1 MRGVRAF
8 QYATRR
14 KSATWDGAASIALEF
29 VLEWR
34 RKEGI
39 ESLARQTPER
49 LGRFDELWTWSR
61 CGNDEWGHPVCWD
74 RLGAVAWDPLLHEF
88 GEEEVCRLFFR
99 RLERLR
105 LEKLQTGEEKGHAVY
120 KHVYIVD
127 LSELSMMRVL
137 QRSNRE
143 LISHTLGAVSSFY
156 PETMLKMFLV
166 NAPRVFPH
174 IWRVV
179 QPMIDPVS
187 AAKIN
192 ILGPLDGDDAAKQLR
207 LDAGV
212 DRAFLNEHLARRHS

>member
-1 MRGVRAF
+1 M
-8 QYATRR
+8 Y
-14 KSATWDGAASIALEF
+14 K
-29 VLEWR
+29 
-34 RKEGI
+34 
-39 ESLARQTPER
+39 RQ
-49 LGRFDELWTWSR
+49 
-61 CGNDEWGHPVCWD
+61 
-74 RLGAVAWDPLLHEF
+74 
-88 GEEEVCRLFFR
+88 
-99 RLERLR
+99 
-105 LEKLQTGEEKGHAVY
+105 VY
-120 KHVYIVD
+120 KHVYVVD

-192 ILGPLDGDDAAKQLR
+192 ILGPLDGDDAAQQLL

-212 DRAFLNEHLARRHS
+212 DRAFLAEHLARRHS

>member
-1 MRGVRAF
+1 MDFTDA
-8 QYATRR
+8 
-14 KSATWDGAASIALEF
+14 
-29 VLEWR
+29 
-34 RKEGI
+34 
-39 ESLARQTPER
+39 
-49 LGRFDELWTWSR
+49 
-61 CGNDEWGHPVCWD
+61 
-74 RLGAVAWDPLLHEF
+74 
-88 GEEEVCRLFFR
+88 
-99 RLERLR
+99 
-105 LEKLQTGEEKGHAVY
+105 EEKGHAVY
-120 KHVYIVD
+120 KHVYVVD

-192 ILGPLDGDDAAKQLR
+192 ILGPLDGDDAVVAKLTR
-207 LDAGV
+207 SVRDSIGSV
-212 DRAFLNEHLARRHS
+212 NGC